1 MTSIKFRSPIKVGV
15 NEAIALSRA
24 AENTGKTIYIRKN
37 DKNKFLAINSIIG
50 FLSLRIHKNNSI
62 TILCEVD
69 GDEGYTILNEIKASF
84 DALR

>member
-1 MTSIKFRSPIKVGV
+1 MI
-15 NEAIALSRA
+15 LSRA

-37 DKNKFLAINSIIG
+37 DKNKFLTINSIIG
-50 FLSLRIHKNNSI
+50 FLSLRIYKNNSI